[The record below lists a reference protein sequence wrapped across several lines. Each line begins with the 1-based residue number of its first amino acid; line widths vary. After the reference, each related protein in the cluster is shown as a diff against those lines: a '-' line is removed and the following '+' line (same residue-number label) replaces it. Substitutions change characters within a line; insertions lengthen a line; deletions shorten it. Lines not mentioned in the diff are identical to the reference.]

1 MGEDLKIYYSKSYKK
16 KWFIALAV
24 ISILYLLIVL
34 MVDEPFLLD
43 VLLALYLVIIVVS
56 LQKPYLHI
64 KGDRIRSGYN
74 MSQTLSLSKL
84 KGVFIEDGDYVFREK
99 HKVLY
104 INLDLVSLEDKKK
117 VIRFL
122 KENELL
128 KSTYDAVQDLFKM

>member
-1 MGEDLKIYYSKSYKK
+1 MGKDLKIYYSKSYKK

-43 VLLALYLVIIVVS
+43 VLLALYLDIIVVS

-64 KGDRIRSGYN
+64 KGDCIRSGYN

-84 KGVFIEDGDYVFREK
+84 KGVFIEDGDYVFRET

-122 KENELL
+122 KEKELL

>member
-1 MGEDLKIYYSKSYKK
+1 MGKDLKIYYSKSYKK

-43 VLLALYLVIIVVS
+43 ILLALYLVIIVVS

-84 KGVFIEDGDYVFREK
+84 KGVFIEDGDYVFREE

-122 KENELL
+122 KEKELL
-128 KSTYDAVQDLFKM
+128 KSTYDAIQDLFKM

>member
-1 MGEDLKIYYSKSYKK
+1 MGKDLKIYYFNSYKK

-84 KGVFIEDGDYVFREK
+84 KGVFIEDGDYVFRET

-122 KENELL
+122 KEKELL

>member
-1 MGEDLKIYYSKSYKK
+1 MGKDLKIYYSKSYKK

-43 VLLALYLVIIVVS
+43 VLLALYLDIIVVS

-84 KGVFIEDGDYVFREK
+84 KGVFIEDGDYVFRET

-122 KENELL
+122 KEKELL

>member
-1 MGEDLKIYYSKSYKK
+1 MGKDLKIYYSKSYKK

-74 MSQTLSLSKL
+74 MSQTLSLS
-84 KGVFIEDGDYVFREK
+84 
-99 HKVLY
+99 
-104 INLDLVSLEDKKK
+104 
-117 VIRFL
+117 
-122 KENELL
+122 
-128 KSTYDAVQDLFKM
+128 

>member
-1 MGEDLKIYYSKSYKK
+1 MGKDLKIYYSKSYKK

-56 LQKPYLHI
+56 LQKPHLHI

-84 KGVFIEDGDYVFREK
+84 KGVFIEDGDYVFRET

-122 KENELL
+122 KEKELL

>member
-1 MGEDLKIYYSKSYKK
+1 
-16 KWFIALAV
+16 
-24 ISILYLLIVL
+24 
-34 MVDEPFLLD
+34 
-43 VLLALYLVIIVVS
+43 
-56 LQKPYLHI
+56 
-64 KGDRIRSGYN
+64 

-84 KGVFIEDGDYVFREK
+84 KGVFIEDGDYVFRET

-122 KENELL
+122 KEKELL

>member
-1 MGEDLKIYYSKSYKK
+1 MSKDLKIYYSKSYKK

-84 KGVFIEDGDYVFREK
+84 KGVFIEDGDYVFRET

-122 KENELL
+122 KEKELL